1 MLPAMVMAVAMHP
14 GPATTAAA
22 TTRGPWCHTTA
33 LTATTHGPIPAIHPA
48 FTPRPASPRSLALP
62 RITPA
67 AVIQL
72 LPPDITSTIRPV
84 TPAVAFPALPFPLAA
99 APITPAAVRT
109 IQAALP
115 AALGAVASAAA
126 PRTTPVAASEVAWV
140 AHPQEAPASAAAP
153 TTAATHQAVALP
165 VTPAAGSTAAAATM
179 ACIEAR
185 GGLQDMKSNQCP
197 EIFSGRFVCS
207 PGSAHIKPC

>member
-1 MLPAMVMAVAMHP
+1 MLPAMVMAE
-14 GPATTAAA
+14 ATA
-22 TTRGPWCHTTA
+22 RGPWCHTTA
-33 LTATTHGPIPAIHPA
+33 LTATTHGPIPVIQTAL
-48 FTPRPASPRSLALP
+48 TPRPASPRSLGLP

-67 AVIQL
+67 AVTHL
-72 LPPDITSTIRPV
+72 LPTPVITSTIRPA

-99 APITPAAVRT
+99 VPITPAAART

-153 TTAATHQAVALP
+153 TTAATHQAVVLAAHHQAVALP
-165 VTPAAGSTAAAATM
+165 ATPAAGITAAAATM

-185 GGLQDMKSNQCP
+185 NGLQDMRSNQRP
-197 EIFSGRFVCS
+197 EIFSERFVCS
-207 PGSAHIKPC
+207 PGSVHINPC